1 MALKPSTV
9 WSGDDKGSKGAAH
22 LPRGPVA
29 GMKTALQRS
38 LHLLTR
44 CLGAA
49 NAIAEER
56 CAAAT
61 AMVEA
66 EGLAGAVPVV
76 VDSMANVVRDAYA
89 AWPERLFIIQD
100 GLLVHLQRADAAG
113 GVDLLAEEAEAALAA
128 LVPQHSI
135 GTG

>member
-1 MALKPSTV
+1 MSGVARLV
-9 WSGDDKGSKGAAH
+9 LRWSAVADFLLVYISEAHATDGWRLGSVVTTRRQH
-22 LPRGPVA
+22 
-29 GMKTALQRS
+29 RS
-38 LHLLTR
+38 L
-44 CLGAA
+44 
-49 NAIAEER
+49 EER